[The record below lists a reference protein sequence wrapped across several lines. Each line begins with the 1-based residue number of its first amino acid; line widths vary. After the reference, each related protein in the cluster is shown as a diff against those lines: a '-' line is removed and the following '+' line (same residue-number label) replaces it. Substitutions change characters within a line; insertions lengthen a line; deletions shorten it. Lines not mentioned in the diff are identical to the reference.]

1 MPFAGAAIAALTC
14 GPTVM
19 AAEPLDSAT
28 AKAIVASGGAAS
40 FSSDGIAAGL

>member
-19 AAEPLDSAT
+19 AAEPIDLAT
-28 AKAIVASGGAAS
+28 AKAIVANGGAAS
-40 FSSDGIAAGL
+40 VSSDGLAAGL